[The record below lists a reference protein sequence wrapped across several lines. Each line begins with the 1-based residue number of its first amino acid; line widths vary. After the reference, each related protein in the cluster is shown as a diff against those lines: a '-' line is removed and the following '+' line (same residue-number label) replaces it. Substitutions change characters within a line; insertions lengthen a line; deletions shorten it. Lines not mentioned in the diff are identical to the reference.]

1 MDYALAFW
9 CCFYASGVIG
19 TLLVYGV
26 LQERLMTMP
35 YGGELFKVSTYLV
48 FCNRVVNC
56 AYASTMIAINREDV
70 GNKAPLWK
78 YMIVSLSNVA
88 ATTCQYEALKYV
100 SFPVQMLGKSFKMM
114 PVMIWGIIISGKAYT
129 WLDWGVAA
137 CVTLGVTEFLMT
149 GNISA
154 PADQGS
160 SLWGLLLL
168 VGFLAC
174 DGLTS
179 TMQEKLF
186 KEYKTTKFNQML
198 YVNACSASTSL
209 IALLAS
215 GHLSSCIAFTFAHG
229 EFARDVMILSTSAA
243 GSQYFIY
250 AQVLE
255 FGALVFAATMNVR
268 QVVSIIV
275 SCIQY
280 HHVITWLQT
289 CGLFL
294 VFAALFSKSYLGL
307 KQAQKQKDEE
317 KV

>member
-1 MDYALAFW
+1 M
-9 CCFYASGVIG
+9 
-19 TLLVYGV
+19 VYGI
-26 LQERLMTMP
+26 LQERLMTIP
-35 YGGELFKVSTYLV
+35 YGGELFQVSTYLV
-48 FCNRVVNC
+48 LCNRLVNC
-56 AYASTMIAINREDV
+56 AYASTMMVVNREDV
-70 GNKAPLWK
+70 VNKAPLWK

-114 PVMIWGIIISGKAYT
+114 PVMIWGIMLSGKAYT
-129 WLDWGVAA
+129 WLDWGTAA

-154 PADQGS
+154 PADQGN

-186 KEYKTTKFNQML
+186 KEYRTTKFNQML
-198 YVNACSASTSL
+198 YVNACSAGTSL

-229 EFARDVMILSTSAA
+229 EFARDVMLLSTSAA

-307 KQAQKQKDEE
+307 KQTQKQKDEKAEDFSRSEKE

>member
-1 MDYALAFW
+1 M
-9 CCFYASGVIG
+9 
-19 TLLVYGV
+19 VYGI
-26 LQERLMTMP
+26 LQERLMTIP
-35 YGGELFKVSTYLV
+35 YGGELFQVSTYLV
-48 FCNRVVNC
+48 LCNRLVNC
-56 AYASTMIAINREDV
+56 AYASTMMAVNREDV
-70 GNKAPLWK
+70 VNKAPLWK

-114 PVMIWGIIISGKAYT
+114 PVMIWGIMLSGKAYT
-129 WLDWGVAA
+129 WLDWGTAA

-154 PADQGS
+154 PADQGN

-198 YVNACSASTSL
+198 YVNACSAGTSF
-209 IALLAS
+209 IVLLAS

-229 EFARDVMILSTSAA
+229 EFARDVMLLSTSAA

-255 FGALVFAATMNVR
+255 YGALVFAATMNVR

-307 KQAQKQKDEE
+307 KQTQKQKDEKAEDFSRSEKE

>member
-1 MDYALAFW
+1 M
-9 CCFYASGVIG
+9 
-19 TLLVYGV
+19 VYGI
-26 LQERLMTMP
+26 LQERLMTIP
-35 YGGELFKVSTYLV
+35 YGGELFQVSTYLV
-48 FCNRVVNC
+48 LCNRLVNC
-56 AYASTMIAINREDV
+56 AYASTMMAVNREDV
-70 GNKAPLWK
+70 VNKAPLWK

-114 PVMIWGIIISGKAYT
+114 PVMIWGIMLSGKAYT
-129 WLDWGVAA
+129 WLDWGIAA

-154 PADQGS
+154 PADQGN

-186 KEYKTTKFNQML
+186 KEYRTTKFNQML
-198 YVNACSASTSL
+198 YVNACSAGTSL

-229 EFARDVMILSTSAA
+229 EFARDVMLLSTSAA

-307 KQAQKQKDEE
+307 KQTQKQKDEKAEDFSRSEKE